1 MVRMKLVV
9 RWMRVRMVL
18 AFCGLA
24 WAIGCVTAPETGRK
38 QLLLI
43 GADQELQLGLQA
55 FTEMKQ
61 QVPVSKD
68 AKAKA
73 LVEKVGRRIAAVA
86 ELPGAQWEFVGFE
99 SQEAN
104 AFCPPGGKG
113 GVYTGILPITRD
125 EAGLAAVIGHEVAH
139 AAAHHGA
146 ERMSRAMITQ
156 GLGEVATAYVGG
168 KDQRYQAAFGSL
180 YGIGIQLGETL
191 PHSRK
196 QESEADQI
204 GLIWMA
210 KAGYDPEAAVGFWQ
224 RFAEYNRGQ
233 GSKTPLFLRTHP
245 LDEQR
250 IADLKQ
256 WMPRAKA
263 AFRPAP

>member
-1 MVRMKLVV
+1 
-9 RWMRVRMVL
+9 MRVRVVL
-18 AFCGLA
+18 ALCGLA
-24 WAIGCVTAPETGRK
+24 WASGCVTAPETGRK
-38 QLLLI
+38 QLVLI
-43 GADQELQLGLQA
+43 GSDQELQLGLQA
-55 FTEMKQ
+55 FSQMKQ
-61 QVPVSKD
+61 EVPVSKD
-68 AKAKA
+68 PKVNA

-86 ELPGAQWEFVGFE
+86 TLPGAQWEFVVFE
-99 SQEAN
+99 SQDAN
-104 AFCPPGGKG
+104 AFCLPGGKV

-125 EAGLAAVIGHEVAH
+125 EAGLATVIGHEVAH

-156 GLGEVATAYVGG
+156 GIGEVATAYVGG

-180 YGIGIQLGETL
+180 YGIGIQVGEAL
-191 PHSRK
+191 PHSRA

-224 RFAEYNRGQ
+224 RFAEYNRSR
-233 GSKTPLFLRTHP
+233 GSNTPLFLRTHP

-250 IADLKQ
+250 IASLKQ

-263 AFRPAP
+263 ASRPAQ